1 VGVIIHALTHFP
13 IRDKINISYW
23 IGSKT
28 APIVSERF
36 SLNRC
41 SAPCYNNWKE
51 YMKFEDLQLSEP
63 LLQAVRAMEFEEPT
77 PVQEVAIPAA
87 LGGADVLGTAQTG
100 TGKTVAFLLPSLE
113 RLQASESKGGPR
125 AVVLAPTRELAMQIA
140 EEARNLARYT
150 KLRTGVVYGGAPI
163 KRQIDQLKRG
173 LDLVVATPGRLMDHM
188 RRGNINFKQLE
199 ILVLDEAD
207 RMLDMGFLPDI
218 DEIVSH
224 MPAKRQTM
232 LFSATMPGPIVSLTY
247 RYLKNPV
254 RVEIATA
261 RPPEAIDQ
269 RLYPVP
275 KHLKLPLLI
284 ELLKCEGVDSAL
296 VFTRTKV
303 EADVVTRRLRDCG
316 YSVAEIHGDFRQK
329 QRNQALERFRSGH
342 SRILVAT
349 NVAARGLDIEGI
361 SHVINYDAPDEA
373 ENYVHRIGRTA
384 RVDAD
389 GAAWTLVTPEDEPLI
404 NSIEYLLD
412 EKIKRAHLEGFD
424 YDVPTPDWAKPSA
437 KVILQRLEKKQ
448 SSIDRW
454 KSLTR

>member
-1 VGVIIHALTHFP
+1 
-13 IRDKINISYW
+13 
-23 IGSKT
+23 
-28 APIVSERF
+28 
-36 SLNRC
+36 
-41 SAPCYNNWKE
+41 
-51 YMKFEDLQLSEP
+51 MKFDELQLSEP
-63 LLQAVRAMEFEEPT
+63 LQRAVRAMGFDEPT
-77 PVQEVAIPAA
+77 PVQEIAIPAA
-87 LGGADVLGTAQTG
+87 LDGSDVLGTAQTG
-100 TGKTVAFLLPSLE
+100 TGKTVAFLLPTLE
-113 RLQASESKGGPR
+113 HLLASESKGKTR

-140 EEARNLARYT
+140 EEAHRLARNT
-150 KLRTGVVYGGAPI
+150 GVRTGAIYGGAPM
-163 KRQIDQLKRG
+163 KRQIEELKRG
-173 LDLVVATPGRLMDHM
+173 LDLIVATPGRLMDHM
-188 RRGNINFKQLE
+188 RHRRVDFKHLQ

-218 DEIVSH
+218 DEIVEQ

-247 RYLKNPV
+247 RYMKNPI

-284 ELLKCEGVDSAL
+284 ELLKKEEVESAL

-303 EADVVTRRLRDCG
+303 EADVVTRKLRENR

-329 QRNQALERFRSGH
+329 QRNEALERFRSGKA
-342 SRILVAT
+342 RILVAT

-384 RVDAD
+384 RVDAE

-412 EKIKRAHLEGFD
+412 EKIQRSHLPGFD
-424 YDVPTPDWAKPSA
+424 YDIPTPDWAKPSA

-448 SSIDRW
+448 SRIDRW